1 MGLRARTTALAGLA
15 ALTASLIAPDVASAH
30 ATAGKTYEFQL
41 PIWLYAVAGGLTV
54 LLSVPIAVAAG
65 DRPSWI
71 SARSWS
77 PSRGAAIAA
86 RIARWLLGA
95 CLVIAVAG
103 GLFGSSIPWAIFS
116 SLAVCT
122 PALNFH
128 DRHAFRDAGFQ

>member
-77 PSRGAAIAA
+77 PGRGAAIAA

-103 GLFGSSIPWAIFS
+103 GLFGSAQFY
-116 SLAVCT
+116 AN
-122 PALNFH
+122 PATVLRFE
-128 DRHAFRDAGFQ
+128 